1 MEVLFI
7 GGTYN
12 GDLREVKEPLDDVV
26 ELPSYTRNMI
36 KNLPSDARTKSMHL
50 QFYKLMWIKDK
61 LGNSFPIYMHGGA
74 NEPLTLKFLLD
85 QFAELAKEVK
95 RAENEVVE

>member
-12 GDLREVKEPLDDVV
+12 GDLREVVEPLEVVV
-26 ELPSYTRNMI
+26 ELPSYTRLMR
-36 KNLPSDARTKSMHL
+36 KDLPPDAPTKTIHL

-85 QFAELAKEVK
+85 QFAELAKEFK
-95 RAENEVVE
+95 PNEE